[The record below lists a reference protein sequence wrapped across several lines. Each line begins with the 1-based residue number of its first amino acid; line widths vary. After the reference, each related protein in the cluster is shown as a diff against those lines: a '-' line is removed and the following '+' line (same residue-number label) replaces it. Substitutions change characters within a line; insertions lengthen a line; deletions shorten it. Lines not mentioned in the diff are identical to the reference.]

1 MTDETSTLTKTHILL
16 SGNDL
21 LGVVEL
27 TVGAGADLVADGGL
41 EIDVDGTGDVTA
53 LTGLGE
59 EGGARIVS
67 GFDAALAGHAAGGVD
82 ALRVQDT

>member
-1 MTDETSTLTKTHILL
+1 MTDETGTCITTHILL

-59 EGGARIVS
+59 KGGARIVS
-67 GFDAALAGHAAGGVD
+67 GLDAALAGHAAGGVD
-82 ALRVQDT
+82 ALRAQDA

>member
-1 MTDETSTLTKTHILL
+1 MTDETSTCITTHILL

-67 GFDAALAGHAAGGVD
+67 GLDAALAGHAAGGVD
-82 ALRVQDT
+82 ALRGQDT